1 MLQFTR
7 WKVLA
12 ILAVVLAGVV
22 FALPNVL
29 PKPWQ
34 DTLSA
39 YTGLQPMTKGL
50 DLQGGTSLLMEL
62 DGKELRETLIAQ
74 QTGDVRTLLRH
85 EGIGYAG
92 LRRTADGTLVTIS
105 DPGAADRAQE
115 LLGRLTQP
123 VTNVTGAD
131 VPTFAMS
138 RTGQQFR
145 YQLSEAAMEIRASE
159 ATDRALEVLN
169 RRLDALGISELSIQR
184 QGLNRILIQLPGQD
198 ISDQAKRVLGLT
210 GIFAFQM
217 ICDSQ
222 PTNTENK
229 PPEDCAAYPMKDD
242 AGQSIWVQTAG
253 WARVEGKHVSNAD
266 AQTDSRTN
274 EPIVTFNFNQEGTRL
289 FGELTAKNVGNPMAI
304 VLDGEIVSI
313 PRINE
318 PILGGTGQI
327 SGSFT
332 PEEANNLAIALR
344 SGALPARLVYI
355 DAANE
360 SAGSAPAKGSD
371 L

>member
-1 MLQFTR
+1 MLHFPR

-39 YTGLQPMTKGL
+39 YTGLRPMTKGL

-62 DGKELRETLIAQ
+62 DGQELRETLIAQ
-74 QTGDVRTLLRH
+74 QVGDVRALLRH
-85 EGIGYAG
+85 EAVGYTG
-92 LRRTADGTLVTIS
+92 LKRTADGVRVTIS
-105 DPGAADRAQE
+105 DADAAGKADG
-115 LLGRLTQP
+115 LLSRLTQP
-123 VTNVTGAD
+123 VTSVTGAD
-131 VPTFAMS
+131 VATFELS
-138 RTGQQFR
+138 RTSQQFSFR
-145 YQLSEAAMEIRASE
+145 LSEPAMAIRTSE

-184 QGLNRILIQLPGQD
+184 QGLNRILIQLPGQG
-198 ISDQAKRVLGLT
+198 ISDQAKRILGLT

-222 PTNTENK
+222 PTDSGSR

-253 WARVEGKHVSNAD
+253 WAGIDGKHVSNAD
-266 AQTDSRTN
+266 ARTDSRTN
-274 EPIVTFNFNQEGTRL
+274 EPIVTFRFNQQGAQL
-289 FGELTAKNVGNPMAI
+289 FGELTARNVGKPMAI
-304 VLDGEIVSI
+304 VFDGQVVSA

-327 SGSFT
+327 SGNFT
-332 PEEANNLAIALR
+332 PEDANNLAIALR

-360 SAGSAPAKGSD
+360 SAGSVLAKGSD

>member
-1 MLQFTR
+1 MLHFPR

-39 YTGLQPMTKGL
+39 YTGLRPMTQGL

-62 DGKELRETLIAQ
+62 DGNELRDTLIAQ
-74 QTGDVRTLLRH
+74 QTGDVRALLRH
-85 EGIGYAG
+85 EAIGYAG
-92 LRRTADGTLVTIS
+92 LKRTADGVKVTIS
-105 DPGAADRAQE
+105 EADAADKAHG
-115 LLGRLTQP
+115 LLSRLTQP
-123 VTNVTGAD
+123 VTSVTGAD
-131 VPTFAMS
+131 VATFEIS
-138 RTGQQFR
+138 RNGQQFSFR
-145 YQLSEAAMEIRASE
+145 LSDPAMEIRTSE

-169 RRLDALGISELSIQR
+169 RRLDSLGISELSIQR
-184 QGLNRILIQLPGQD
+184 QGLNRILIQLPGQG
-198 ISDQAKRVLGLT
+198 ISDQAKRALGLT

-222 PTNTENK
+222 PTDSAGQ
-229 PPEDCAAYPMKDD
+229 PPEECAAYPVKDSS
-242 AGQSIWVQTAG
+242 GQMVWVQSAG
-253 WARVEGKHVSNAD
+253 WAGVDGKYVTNSE
-266 AQTDSRTN
+266 AQTDPTTK
-274 EPIVTFNFNQEGTRL
+274 EPIITFRFNAQGTQL
-289 FGELTAKNVGNPMAI
+289 FGELTARNVGKPMAI
-304 VLDGEIVSI
+304 VFDGQVVSV

-327 SGSFT
+327 SGNFT
-332 PEEANNLAIALR
+332 LEDANNLAIALR

-360 SAGSAPAKGSD
+360 SAGSKPAKGSD

>member
-1 MLQFTR
+1 MLQFPR

-29 PKPWQ
+29 PKAWQ
-34 DTLSA
+34 DTLGA
-39 YTGLQPMTKGL
+39 YTGLRPMTQGL

-62 DGKELRETLIAQ
+62 DGKELRETLITQ
-74 QTGDVRTLLRH
+74 QVGDVRALLRH
-85 EGIGYAG
+85 EAIGYAG
-92 LRRTADGTLVTIS
+92 LKRTADGARVTIS
-105 DPGAADRAQE
+105 DAAAADKAHG
-115 LLGRLTQP
+115 LLSRLTQP
-123 VTNVTGAD
+123 VTSVTGAD
-131 VPTFAMS
+131 VPTFEMS
-138 RTGQQFR
+138 RTGQQFSFR
-145 YQLSEAAMEIRASE
+145 LSDPAMEIRTSE
-159 ATDRALEVLN
+159 ATDRALGVLD

-184 QGLNRILIQLPGQD
+184 QGLNRILIQLPGKG
-198 ISDQAKRVLGLT
+198 ISDEAKRMLGLM
-210 GIFAFQM
+210 GILAFQM
-217 ICDSQ
+217 TCDSQ
-222 PTNTENK
+222 PTNAESQV
-229 PPEDCAAYPMKDD
+229 PEHCAAYPMKDD
-242 AGQSIWVQTAG
+242 TGQSIWVQTAG
-253 WARVEGKHVSNAD
+253 WAGVDGTHVSDAD

-274 EPIVTFNFNQEGTRL
+274 EPIVTFKFNAEGTRL
-289 FGELTAKNVGNPMAI
+289 FGELTTRNVGKPMAM
-304 VLDGEIVSI
+304 VLDGQIVSI

-327 SGSFT
+327 SGNLT

-355 DAANE
+355 DAASE